1 MSPSGPLSFRRF
13 VPFLVCGL
21 AYGGSLVVTAPA
33 QIPVPGVQENSADP
47 SELFLKAFTAVQQG
61 EKLETDGRLKPAL
74 SKYRFAASVLEQLGQ
89 NNPNWQ
95 PLIVS
100 YRLRKTA
107 ENIHQLEQ
115 KIYLQPAN
123 APTGGPPAQAPSISV
138 SGSTANGEDA
148 DLPRADDPLPGLGE
162 APARQPRTTEPSD
175 SAPPAA
181 PPEPSREAIDR
192 ATQDLRQRLEKSE
205 KELKGA
211 RDQLSAAQKDKQQT
225 LREKK
230 NLEFELESTRS
241 DFKAAQKKVE
251 RARAN
256 REEAET
262 DLDQTQKRLKDLIA
276 KNPSGTEESRREL
289 REQIAKLKQTLAK
302 ADGDSQAAAK
312 DRDALTAK
320 LKESEGRSADLTKER
335 DALVAAGSSA
345 DSAKTIETLQAQNAE
360 LTQKLTAAETH
371 ITELN
376 EESTKRGAEVEG
388 MQKELTTLKDQLASS
403 RDQNDRNATT
413 ITELKTQLDA
423 SADGMKALKANGA
436 TGEDFARMNKENE
449 ILRGIVMRQLKD
461 QARRVAAKKLV
472 TDELAR
478 LEVQSKTLTDQ
489 VAVLGQPS
497 TPLTDDERALFK
509 EPQITISDT
518 SDPNALATSI
528 MAFKP
533 KANPDAAPT
542 PGGSPAPD
550 AAAPAGSPAGGP
562 DVSVPGAGSDVAAK
576 PPETPPKP
584 KVADA
589 QMALAEQAE
598 TAFKQGKYSE
608 AEKTYEKLLA
618 REPKNPYL
626 LSEQG
631 VVLFRQDKLKPA
643 EVMLKKAVAIA
654 PDDPFAQATLGIIYY
669 RMHRYDDAI
678 DSLTKAIR
686 IDPKNATAH
695 NYLGITSSQ
704 KGWPE
709 AALDEEQKALSLNP
723 NYADAHFNIA
733 VIYATNQPP
742 AKDQAM
748 EHYRRATQLGAT
760 PDPELE
766 KLLRN

>member
-1 MSPSGPLSFRRF
+1 MSPSGPFFFRRF
-13 VPFLVCGL
+13 ALLL
-21 AYGGSLVVTAPA
+21 ASALACTSPRVALAQVFAP
-33 QIPVPGVQENSADP
+33 PVQENSADP

-74 SKYRFAASVLEQLGQ
+74 AKYRFAASVLEQVGQ

-123 APTGGPPAQAPSISV
+123 NGSAVIIDGNNPTG
-138 SGSTANGEDA
+138 EDS
-148 DLPRADDPLPGLGE
+148 DLPRSDDPLPGLGQ
-162 APARQPRTTEPSD
+162 APARPVAPQYQAPSD
-175 SAPPAA
+175 APFVNP

-192 ATQDLRQRLEKSE
+192 ATQDLRARLDKSE
-205 KELKGA
+205 KDLKTA
-211 RDQLSAAQKDKQQT
+211 RDQLTAAQKDKQQT

-230 NLEFELESTRS
+230 NLEFELEATRS
-241 DFKAAQKKVE
+241 DFKAAQKKAE

-256 REEAET
+256 RDEAET
-262 DLDQTQKRLKDLIA
+262 DLDKAQKRLKDLIA
-276 KNPSGTEESRREL
+276 KNPSGTEESRRML
-289 REQIAKLKQTLAK
+289 REQIAKLKQSLAK
-302 ADGDSQAAAK
+302 ADGDAQAAVK

-320 LKESEGRSADLTKER
+320 LTASEGRSAELTRER

-345 DSAKTIETLQAQNAE
+345 DAAKTIETLQTQNAE
-360 LTQKLTAAETH
+360 LNRKLTEAETH

-376 EESTKRGAEVEG
+376 AESTQRGVEVAG
-388 MQKELTTLKDQLASS
+388 MQKELTTLRDQLASS

-413 ITELKTQLDA
+413 ITDLKTQLDA
-423 SADGMKALKANGA
+423 SAENIKALQATGA

-449 ILRGIVMRQLKD
+449 LLRAIVMRQLKD
-461 QARRVAAKKLV
+461 QARRVASRKLV

-489 VAVLGQPS
+489 IAVLGQPS
-497 TPLTDDERALFK
+497 TPLSDEERALFK

-518 SDPNALATSI
+518 SDPNTLATSI

-533 KANPDAAPT
+533 KA
-542 PGGSPAPD
+542 SPD
-550 AAAPAGSPAGGP
+550 AAATPDPGSPGAGP
-562 DVSVPGAGSDVAAK
+562 DVSVPGAGSSAPK
-576 PPETPPKP
+576 PPAAPRRPQ
-584 KVADA
+584 VAEA

-598 TAFKQGKYSE
+598 AAVKQGKYPE
-608 AEKTYEKLLA
+608 AEKIYEKLLA
-618 REPKNPYL
+618 RDPKNAYL

-631 VVLFRQDKLKPA
+631 VVLFRQDKLKSA
-643 EVMLKKAVAIA
+643 EVMLKKAAAIS
-654 PDDPFAQATLGIIYY
+654 PDDAFAQATLGIIYY
-669 RMHRYDDAI
+669 RMRRYDDAL

-709 AALDEEQKALSLNP
+709 AALDEEQKAIALNP

-742 AKDQAM
+742 AKERAL
-748 EHYRRATQLGAT
+748 EHYRKATQLGAT

-766 KLLRN
+766 KLLRD